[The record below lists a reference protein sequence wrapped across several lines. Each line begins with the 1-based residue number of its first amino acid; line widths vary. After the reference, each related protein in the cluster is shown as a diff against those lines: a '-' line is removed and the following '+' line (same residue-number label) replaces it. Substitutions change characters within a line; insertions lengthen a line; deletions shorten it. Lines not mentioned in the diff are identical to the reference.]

1 MILSN
6 IKNKSILT
14 AIKHATQKCYGDLHY
29 PVYIKLDR
37 KLTGMT
43 HGLYERKSVHDYE
56 RLPTG
61 ISPKDRKIIE
71 GKYNGYFHYISL
83 SVDALNGNTDSID
96 QESSYWEYKNI
107 YTEEDINEHPSLC
120 WLTTVLTHE
129 LQHAWQADD
138 VHLGYRVKSNDMPL
152 VEGMDKQWRRNL
164 YEYDAEVGATKIRKF
179 YITLMKENIE
189 ESDGR

>member
-1 MILSN
+1 MDIFTTYLYQLMLSMVTQTVQ
-6 IKNKSILT
+6 IKKVVI
-14 AIKHATQKCYGDLHY
+14 
-29 PVYIKLDR
+29 
-37 KLTGMT
+37 
-43 HGLYERKSVHDYE
+43 
-56 RLPTG
+56 
-61 ISPKDRKIIE
+61 
-71 GKYNGYFHYISL
+71 
-83 SVDALNGNTDSID
+83 GN
-96 QESSYWEYKNI
+96 
-107 YTEEDINEHPSLC
+107 INEHPSLC